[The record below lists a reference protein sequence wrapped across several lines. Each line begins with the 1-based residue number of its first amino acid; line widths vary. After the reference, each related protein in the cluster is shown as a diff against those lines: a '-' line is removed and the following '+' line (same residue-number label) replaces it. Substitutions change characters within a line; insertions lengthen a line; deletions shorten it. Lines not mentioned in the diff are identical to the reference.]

1 MQHRPTQPSVDAY
14 EFEKRARDQG
24 FRRVVGVDEVGRGPL
39 AGPVVAAAVFL
50 PLTGDLPPFR
60 DSKALTHLQRVAIF
74 EQLKGVTGASI
85 GVGIVDVET
94 IDRINILRATALAM
108 RQAIL
113 DLPEPADFALVD
125 GHPVKDLPVPSQA
138 LIKGDARCASIAA
151 ASIVAKVT
159 RDAFMAQCDE
169 AYPGYNFAAHKGYG
183 TAGHLALLREH
194 GPSPIHRRSF
204 RPVANLINGGYF
216 QPDLDLE
223 SG

>member
-113 DLPEPADFALVD
+113 DLP
-125 GHPVKDLPVPSQA
+125 VPSQA